1 MWSPLCTKNTTPISD
16 EMWSAL
22 CPLLNEETLIARQFT
37 PVTKCGAPYAQ
48 KIEHPLV
55 TKCGVPYAPV
65 TK

>member
-1 MWSPLCTKNTTPISD
+1 MPL
-16 EMWSAL
+16 
-22 CPLLNEETLIARQFT
+22 LLNEETLIARQFT